1 MDGFNYFA
9 AVSMAVSFFS
19 LMVVIVQLGEL
30 IKQRRADAVGRIFA
44 INRQLITLGFSN
56 PELFGILHAEPGSDP
71 RLERAYLQLWL
82 NQVVQIFYTQQRGFL
97 AADLRVSLEA
107 DAREPLPVV
116 KKWLGHASLETT
128 AIYLDLIGEEER
140 ELAKGG
146 RRPGDAQRGV
156 P

>member
-9 AVSMAVSFFS
+9 AVSMTVSFFS

-30 IKQRRADAVGRIFA
+30 IKQRRAEAVGKIFD

-56 PELFGILHAEPGSDP
+56 PELFGILHDEPGSDP

-82 NQVVQIFYTQQRGFL
+82 NQIVQIFYTQQRGFL

-107 DAREPLPVV
+107 DARDLLKQENLQRHWRLCRQFYP
-116 KKWLGHASLETT
+116 ASFQT
-128 AIYLDLIGEEER
+128 YLDT
-140 ELAKGG
+140 LAGTG
-146 RRPGDAQRGV
+146 TEPS
-156 P
+156 